1 MFFVSMLLPV
11 LPEKLMTAIFM
22 GLLVPPAGSAQAL
35 ENAVKWTAPRRDTRS
50 PMKIAVI
57 NFSGNTG
64 KSMLTKNMLIPLLSG
79 AKRISIEDLNDPGG
93 RSDATITA
101 SMFPSLAAELNAF
114 EEDKHFVLDI
124 GASSAK
130 EMVAHFT
137 RLATTRSDI
146 DLWLV
151 PVTPVSKQCADTIN
165 TVQKLIDIGVEPQRI
180 VVVPN
185 NITDLSQFELDFKR
199 LGMAAAEM
207 GFRLCDQGVPSS
219 RIYDMTRSAEE
230 SLFDIAADATDY
242 REKLRRKGER
252 ASAQDIG
259 RRIVVRDMAR
269 DACTH
274 LRSVFDAAVMG
285 QPSTELER
293 VA

>member
-1 MFFVSMLLPV
+1 
-11 LPEKLMTAIFM
+11 
-22 GLLVPPAGSAQAL
+22 
-35 ENAVKWTAPRRDTRS
+35 
-50 PMKIAVI
+50 MKIAVI

-64 KSMLTKNMLIPLLSG
+64 KSMLSKNMLVPLLAG

-93 RSDATITA
+93 HSDAMITA
-101 SMFPSLAAELNAF
+101 SMFPSLAAEINAF
-114 EEDKHFVLDI
+114 EEDKHVVLDI

-130 EMVAHFT
+130 EMVGHFT

-146 DLWLV
+146 DVWLV
-151 PVTPVSKQCADTIN
+151 PVTPLSKQCADTIN
-165 TVQKLIDIGVEPQRI
+165 TIQKLIDIGVEPHRI

-207 GFRLCDQGVPSS
+207 GFRLCDHGVPASK
-219 RIYDMTRSAEE
+219 IYDMTRSADE
-230 SLFDIAADATDY
+230 SLFDIAADDTDY

-252 ASAQDIG
+252 ASATDIG

-269 DACTH
+269 DACIH

-285 QPSTELER
+285 QPSTQVER
-293 VA
+293 VG

>member
-1 MFFVSMLLPV
+1 
-11 LPEKLMTAIFM
+11 
-22 GLLVPPAGSAQAL
+22 
-35 ENAVKWTAPRRDTRS
+35 
-50 PMKIAVI
+50 MKVAVI

-64 KSMLTKNMLIPLLSG
+64 KSMLTKNMLVPLLAG

-114 EEDKHFVLDI
+114 EDDKHFVLDI

-130 EMVAHFT
+130 EMIGHFS

-146 DLWLV
+146 DVWIV

-165 TVQKLIDIGVEPQRI
+165 TVRKLIEIGVEPQRI

-199 LGMAAAEM
+199 LSIVSAEM
-207 GFRLCDQGVPSS
+207 GFRLCDQGVPNSK
-219 RIYDMTRSAEE
+219 IYDMTRSGED
-230 SLFDIAADATDY
+230 SLFEIAADPTDY
-242 REKLRRKGER
+242 RDKMRRQR
-252 ASAQDIG
+252 ADHASAQEFG

-285 QPSTELER
+285 QVTTEPE
-293 VA
+293 AI

>member
-1 MFFVSMLLPV
+1 
-11 LPEKLMTAIFM
+11 
-22 GLLVPPAGSAQAL
+22 
-35 ENAVKWTAPRRDTRS
+35 
-50 PMKIAVI
+50 MKIAVI

-64 KSMLTKNMLIPLLSG
+64 KSMLTKNMLVPLLAG

-101 SMFPSLAAELNAF
+101 SVFPSLAAELNAF
-114 EEDKHFVLDI
+114 EDDKHFVLDI

-130 EMVAHFT
+130 EMIGHFT

-146 DLWLV
+146 DVWIV
-151 PVTPVSKQCADTIN
+151 PVTPVSKQCADTVN
-165 TVQKLIDIGVEPQRI
+165 TVRRLMEIGVDPQRI

-199 LGMAAAEM
+199 LGVAAAEM
-207 GFRLCDQGVPSS
+207 GFRLCDQGVPNSK
-219 RIYDMTRSAEE
+219 IYDMTRSAEE
-230 SLFDIAADATDY
+230 SLFDIAADETDY
-242 REKLRRKGER
+242 RDKLRHQRGEHV
-252 ASAQDIG
+252 SPQDIG

-285 QPSTELER
+285 QITAES
-293 VA
+293 

>member
-1 MFFVSMLLPV
+1 
-11 LPEKLMTAIFM
+11 
-22 GLLVPPAGSAQAL
+22 
-35 ENAVKWTAPRRDTRS
+35 
-50 PMKIAVI
+50 MKVAVI

-64 KSMLTKNMLIPLLSG
+64 KSMLTKNMLVPLLPG

-130 EMVAHFT
+130 EMIGHFS

-146 DLWLV
+146 DVWIV

-165 TVQKLIDIGVEPQRI
+165 TVRKLIEIGVEPQRI

-199 LGMAAAEM
+199 LSIVAAEM
-207 GFRLCDQGVPSS
+207 GFRLCDQGVPNSK
-219 RIYDMTRSAEE
+219 IYDMTRSGDD
-230 SLFDIAADATDY
+230 SLFDIAADPTDY
-242 REKLRRKGER
+242 RDKMRRQR
-252 ASAQDIG
+252 ADHASAQEFG

-269 DACTH
+269 DACVH

-285 QPSTELER
+285 QVTTEPEAL
-293 VA
+293 